1 MGNKLKSAAGE
12 VCAAVLTIAIAL
24 AIGAVLV
31 KLSGND
37 PVEAY
42 QTLFRGAFGS

>member
-24 AIGAVLV
+24 AIIGRTNPVIGGVIAAVCAGLLLV
-31 KLSGND
+31 
-37 PVEAY
+37 
-42 QTLFRGAFGS
+42 